1 MQLEAYFLNLTCYF
15 RKYVSPID
23 HVSSMSNLDMLKIP
37 YDILNNTKKLMF
49 SHKCLPNRYLQK
61 VFYINIEYEQLFFS
75 EVYCIHLENLPWLI
89 GLDLD
94 IYIPLKMLYY
104 VKIMPWIEKTI
115 LPLKKTIFTEVKIIW
130 YFQDRK
136 PIAQYSCINKNK
148 WSYQILV

>member
-1 MQLEAYFLNLTCYF
+1 MQLEASFLNLTCYF
-15 RKYVSPID
+15 RKYTSPID

-49 SHKCLPNRYLQK
+49 SHQCLPNRYLQK
-61 VFYINIEYEQLFFS
+61 VFYINIEYERLFFS

-104 VKIMPWIEKTI
+104 VKIMP
-115 LPLKKTIFTEVKIIW
+115 
-130 YFQDRK
+130 
-136 PIAQYSCINKNK
+136 
-148 WSYQILV
+148 